1 MITWRVGKVVS
12 LGRSWTG
19 AQELEVIGAP
29 DWQAKALAYPKLV
42 GEVSVGSLVVLNS
55 SALDRGLGTG
65 GYALVAAVL
74 PDDSAGFTAPQPSGP
89 GHLVKARYTPT
100 QAMVLGVDEQ
110 ESEHHEIL
118 ENADSI
124 DGMPVITADLHSA
137 LPAIIVG
144 IRQRAEELNVAQP
157 KIAYVLS
164 DGGALPAWFSM
175 SVSQMRDLGWI
186 EATISVGQAYGGDYE
201 AVNVYSGLLAAKHVV
216 NADIAIV
223 IQGPGNLGTGTKWGF
238 SGVAV
243 GEAMN
248 AISILGGTAIGS
260 LRVSGGDLRERH
272 LGISHHSM
280 TALGRVAMAPG
291 TVVSME
297 VSPDSNW
304 FGALPNPE
312 GIETNLA
319 LIERVS
325 AQVAELERLA
335 PQHTYTTVPA
345 TAELHAALQQCPIRL
360 STMGR
365 RYESDPFAFIAAAV
379 SGVYAADLVSDNN
392 PR

>member
-29 DWQAKALAYPKLV
+29 DWHAKALAYPKLV
-42 GEVSVGSLVVLNS
+42 GEVTVGSMVVLNS

-74 PDDSAGFTAPQPSGP
+74 PDELAGPVHTGTPGP

-110 ESEHHEIL
+110 ESEFHSVL
-118 ENADSI
+118 ENADSLE
-124 DGMPVITADLHSA
+124 GMPVITADLHSA
-137 LPAIIVG
+137 LPAIVAG
-144 IRQRAEELNVAQP
+144 IRTEAQRLGLPYP
-157 KIAYVLS
+157 KVAYVLS

-175 SVSQMRDLGWI
+175 SVAAMRESGAI
-186 EATISVGQAYGGDYE
+186 AATISVGQSYGGDYE
-201 AVNVYSGLLAAKHVV
+201 AVSVHSGLLAAKHVV
-216 NADIAIV
+216 HADIAVV

-248 AISILGGTAIGS
+248 AASILGGTAIGS
-260 LRVSGGDLRERH
+260 LRVSSGDMRERH
-272 LGISHHSM
+272 LGISHHSR
-280 TALGRVAMAPG
+280 TALGRVALAPG
-291 TVVSME
+291 TIVVPSVD
-297 VSPDSNW
+297 VSNEW
-304 FGALPNPE
+304 FTGLQEPE
-312 GIETNLA
+312 GISSNEELLA
-319 LIERVS
+319 LIDSQISDLSANAPHHTYERVALTS
-325 AQVAELERLA
+325 EID
-335 PQHTYTTVPA
+335 
-345 TAELHAALQQCPIRL
+345 AALAQSPVRL

-365 RYESDPFAFIAAAV
+365 SYQRDPFAFLAVAAA
-379 SGVYAADLVSDNN
+379 GVYAVRQL
-392 PR
+392 

>member
-42 GEVSVGSLVVLNS
+42 GDVKVGSLVVLNS

-74 PDDSAGFTAPQPSGP
+74 PDDSAGFSGPAESGP

-110 ESEHHEIL
+110 ESEHHAVL

-124 DGMPVITADLHSA
+124 DGIPVITADLHSA

-144 IRQRAEELNVAQP
+144 ARLRAQELGMEP
-157 KIAYVLS
+157 PRIAYVLS

-175 SVSQMRDLGWI
+175 SVAQMRELGWI

-216 NADIAIV
+216 NADLAIV
-223 IQGPGNLGTGTKWGF
+223 IQGPGNLGTGTKWGY

-260 LRVSGGDLRERH
+260 LRISGGDQRERH
-272 LGISHHSM
+272 LGISHHTI
-280 TALGRVAMAPG
+280 TALTRVALAPG
-291 TVVSME
+291 TVVSPAIDTSE
-297 VSPDSNW
+297 QW
-304 FGALPNPE
+304 FTELTQPE
-312 GIETNLA
+312 GIATNEALVARISSQIDSMLQSTDRHTYVEVPVTRELHQA
-319 LIERVS
+319 LIE
-325 AQVAELERLA
+325 
-335 PQHTYTTVPA
+335 
-345 TAELHAALQQCPIRL
+345 CPIRL

-365 RYESDPFAFIAAAV
+365 RYDRDPLAFIGAAV
-379 SGVYAADLVSDNN
+379 AGVFAQDLIATTAK
-392 PR
+392 